1 MNNNKEV
8 VWIDMDGVLV
18 DFGLHVENTI
28 ANNTFL
34 RESYKGRYDHIPG
47 IFRNPPPIEGAI
59 EAVKKLAESGKY
71 ELYIATAAPWGNPSS
86 AMDKRFWIEE
96 HFGDLFRKKMVITH
110 LKNMLRGDYLID
122 DRTANGAGE
131 FEGELLQFGWSYE
144 TETFSKYPNWDSI
157 LQKLL

>member
-1 MNNNKEV
+1 MSNNKKV

-28 ANNTFL
+28 SNNTFL

-47 IFRNPPPIEGAI
+47 IFRTAPPNEGAI
-59 EAVKKLAESGKY
+59 EAINKLADSGKY
-71 ELYIATAAPWGNPSS
+71 ELYIATAAPWGNPSA

-96 HFGDLFRKKMVITH
+96 HFGDLFYKKMAVTH
-110 LKNMLRGDYLID
+110 LKNMLIGDYLID

-131 FEGELLQFGWSYE
+131 FKGELLRFGWAYE
-144 TETFSKYPNWDSI
+144 TETWNEYPTWESI
-157 LQKLL
+157 IKKLL